1 MKSGYFSE
9 DIKEF
14 ISLLHKF
21 DVKYLI
27 VGGEAVIYY
36 GYPRLTGDVDFFYD
50 VNENNVAKLFRVL
63 LEFWD
68 QDIPGI
74 RDEKELR
81 ASGYVIQFGIPPN
94 RIDIMNSIDGIDFKE
109 AWDNKKTEYIE
120 ISDLKTP
127 IYFLGLKQLI
137 KNKRDSARQK
147 DLDDLEYLSKL
158 IE

>member
-14 ISLLHKF
+14 ISLLHEL

-50 VNENNVAKLFRVL
+50 ADENNVAKLFKVL

-68 QDIPGI
+68 NDIPGI
-74 RDEKELR
+74 KDEKELR
-81 ASGYVIQFGIPPN
+81 VSGYVIQFGVPPN
-94 RIDIMNSIDGIDFKE
+94 RIDIMNSIDGVDFKE
-109 AWDNKKTEYIE
+109 AWDNKKTEYVE